1 MSFWK
6 SFFRKTLLYLMTN
19 RSHIIS
25 DYSGPPRWINSISSW
40 DTSFLLYFWG
50 RVLIISAVSGG
61 PWCISQSGDLLPLE
75 CCEIEEVW
83 DGSPA
88 DRRTSDTFGLG
99 LSLLSG
105 NLINGVCG
113 LTTWTT
119 LLADAILLPIMTP
132 EKGQLPGRWRAA
144 VLTGVPRGSGRARP
158 VASRRRSGRGGR
170 TLLHCGASPT
180 PWCLTPPRLSSRWGA
195 DPRVSRCFR
204 FAGEDLWCWIYFV
217 HQPMSDLGPFLL
229 RIVSF

>member
-132 EKGQLPGRWRAA
+132 EKGQLNLAFSEGGLHFLAVNIFKVKYLCFLLAA
-144 VLTGVPRGSGRARP
+144 LQTMQD
-158 VASRRRSGRGGR
+158 
-170 TLLHCGASPT
+170 
-180 PWCLTPPRLSSRWGA
+180 LSSSTWDWTHTPCSGSV
-195 DPRVSRCFR
+195 DS
-204 FAGEDLWCWIYFV
+204 
-217 HQPMSDLGPFLL
+217 
-229 RIVSF
+229 